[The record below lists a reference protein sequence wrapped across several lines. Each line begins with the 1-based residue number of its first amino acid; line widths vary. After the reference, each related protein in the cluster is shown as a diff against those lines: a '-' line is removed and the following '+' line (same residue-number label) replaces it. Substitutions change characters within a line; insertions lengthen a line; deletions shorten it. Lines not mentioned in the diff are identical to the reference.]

1 MADELEN
8 LTGVVE
14 GITYRNEA
22 NGYAVIE
29 VKTGDEFVTVV
40 GVLGD
45 ITVGEQIVFQGEWT
59 MHPNFGRQF
68 KSVRLT
74 RSRPADASGM
84 HRFLASGIIKGIGEA
99 TATKIV
105 EKFGSSTFNV
115 IENEPERLAE
125 IKGISKSKAK
135 RISKDFKM
143 QFAARDVMNG
153 LAELG
158 FNQQEAY
165 DIYSVLKS
173 DSLDIVNENPYAL
186 VSLVGSIDF
195 ARADEKDKQWAY
207 LQFER
212 YQAFSQM
219 LKDRDVPI
227 AIHHCSNSAG
237 IYDMPEANMDL
248 VRAGISIY
256 GMYPSEEVNK
266 LAAPIVPVMSLDR
279 KSVV

>member
-105 EKFGSSTFNV
+105 EKFGSSTLPYSGEKPTGWRYG
-115 IENEPERLAE
+115 ICARREWRDPEFPPQRVCKE
-125 IKGISKSKAK
+125 GPT
-135 RISKDFKM
+135 D
-143 QFAARDVMNG
+143 AA
-153 LAELG
+153 LPLC
-158 FNQQEAY
+158 FP
-165 DIYSVLKS
+165 S
-173 DSLDIVNENPYAL
+173 
-186 VSLVGSIDF
+186 
-195 ARADEKDKQWAY
+195 
-207 LQFER
+207 
-212 YQAFSQM
+212 AF
-219 LKDRDVPI
+219 
-227 AIHHCSNSAG
+227 
-237 IYDMPEANMDL
+237 Y
-248 VRAGISIY
+248 
-256 GMYPSEEVNK
+256 
-266 LAAPIVPVMSLDR
+266 
-279 KSVV
+279 

>member
-29 VKTGDEFVTVV
+29 VKTSDEFVTVV

-195 ARADEKDKQWAY
+195 ARADEIAMNMQ
-207 LQFER
+207 
-212 YQAFSQM
+212 QAPPFDCRCQ
-219 LKDRDVPI
+219 
-227 AIHHCSNSAG
+227 AG
-237 IYDMPEANMDL
+237 VTYI
-248 VRAGISIY
+248 VRHNLFNGHT
-256 GMYPSEEVNK
+256 
-266 LAAPIVPVMSLDR
+266 
-279 KSVV
+279 

>member
-105 EKFGSSTFNV
+105 K
-115 IENEPERLAE
+115 
-125 IKGISKSKAK
+125 
-135 RISKDFKM
+135 
-143 QFAARDVMNG
+143 
-153 LAELG
+153 
-158 FNQQEAY
+158 
-165 DIYSVLKS
+165 
-173 DSLDIVNENPYAL
+173 
-186 VSLVGSIDF
+186 
-195 ARADEKDKQWAY
+195 
-207 LQFER
+207 
-212 YQAFSQM
+212 
-219 LKDRDVPI
+219 
-227 AIHHCSNSAG
+227 NSAQVHL
-237 IYDMPEANMDL
+237 M
-248 VRAGISIY
+248 
-256 GMYPSEEVNK
+256 
-266 LAAPIVPVMSLDR
+266 
-279 KSVV
+279 